1 MLLEAF
7 FELLFEF
14 ATSLT
19 GYAVMFVFS
28 LGRVRPKPEDD
39 LLATI
44 VGLTFWAIVIGA
56 LCFWYRE

>member
-1 MLLEAF
+1 MLEALF
-7 FELLFEF
+7 GLLFEV

-19 GYAVMFVFS
+19 GYVLMFVFS

-44 VGLTFWAIVIGA
+44 IGLTFWAVVIGTIF
-56 LCFWYRE
+56 LWNRE

>member
-1 MLLEAF
+1 MLEAL
-7 FELLFEF
+7 FELLFEV

-28 LGRVRPKPEDD
+28 LGRVRPKPENE

-44 VGLTFWAIVIGA
+44 IGLTFWAIVIPA
-56 LCFWYRE
+56 FCLWNRE

>member
-1 MLLEAF
+1 MLEAL
-7 FELLFEF
+7 FELLFEV

-28 LGRVRPKPEDD
+28 MGRVRPNQEND

-44 VGLTFWAIVIGA
+44 IGLTFWVIVIGA
-56 LCFWYRE
+56 LCLWNRE

>member
-1 MLLEAF
+1 MLEAL
-7 FELLFEF
+7 FELLFEV

-28 LGRVRPKPEDD
+28 LGRVRPKPEDE

-44 VGLTFWAIVIGA
+44 IGLMFWATVIGA
-56 LCFWYRE
+56 LCLWNRE